1 MIAMKALPKAL
12 LFAPRSAHR
21 LWPLLALLAAGAVG
35 PAQALRIK
43 EVAAG
48 QGVGSNQ
55 VTRSV
60 LVGGGGCGQQPVD
73 RLRAGGGAGR
83 HGRSDHPDALHHA
96 GPVELPATDGP
107 EPAA

>member
-12 LFAPRSAHR
+12 PFAPRSAHR

-35 PAQALRIK
+35 PAQALGIK
-43 EVAAG
+43 EVGA
-48 QGVGSNQ
+48 
-55 VTRSV
+55 
-60 LVGGGGCGQQPVD
+60 GGGGGRHQVARWGGGGGGGAEKPVG

-83 HGRSDHPDALHHA
+83 YGRSDHPDALHHA

-107 EPAA
+107 EP